1 MYNLDVQNL
10 TDELVDWIRNW
21 FDKNGKGCNAV
32 IGLSG
37 GKDSTIL
44 CALLVKALGKERVIT
59 VGMPGQGQDLH
70 GADEIA
76 KYFGVKFIVVPI
88 DTLELFYQCNIELTK
103 QAKMNVAPRLRM
115 VTLYAI
121 SQSNNGRVIGTTNL
135 DENLLGYFTK
145 FGDGLASDCEPMEKL
160 TVNELRAIGDYLGI
174 PKKWVY
180 KTPSADLPNVSTDEE
195 EFGFTYEEFGNYIR
209 GIKQPTKEKQKKMED
224 RIEANVF
231 KHKDIESYDPWVL
244 LFRSKK
250 SSTIL
255 DKGDK

>member
-1 MYNLDVQNL
+1 MEYKFNAETVTNA
-10 TDELVDWIRNW
+10 LVKWIQNW
-21 FDKNGKGCNAV
+21 FNENGKDCNAV

-44 CALLVKALGKERVIT
+44 CALLVKALGKDRVIT

-70 GADEIA
+70 DADKIA
-76 KYFGVKFIVVPI
+76 EYFGVKFIVVPI
-88 DTLELFYQCNIELTK
+88 DTLESFYQCNIKLTK
-103 QAKMNVAPRLRM
+103 QAKMNIAPRLRM

-135 DENLLGYFTK
+135 DEHMLGYFTK

-195 EFGFTYEEFGNYIR
+195 EFGFTYEEFGNYVRGLKEPSEEI
-209 GIKQPTKEKQKKMED
+209 GIKMEE
-224 RIEANVF
+224 RIDANAF
-231 KHKDIESYDPWVL
+231 KFRPIESFDPWICL
-244 LFRSKK
+244 YRAKN
-250 SSTIL
+250 
-255 DKGDK
+255 DNPNEENGY